1 MRSQAVNRGAF
12 SAHPDDDHDRTQ
24 VRGDGS
30 APVTVAILRIR
41 IDDGREIELDQAVL
55 IGRNPAG
62 HPGEE
67 AVQLLPVADPGRSI
81 SKTHLHVQAGNGGIW
96 VTDRNSTNG
105 SAVTTPDGIRTALAP
120 GEPTHVRPGSTV
132 HFGDRSFYLGQ
143 A

>member
-1 MRSQAVNRGAF
+1 
-12 SAHPDDDHDRTQ
+12 
-24 VRGDGS
+24 
-30 APVTVAILRIR
+30 VAMLRIR
-41 IDDGREIELDQAVL
+41 LDDGRDIELDRTVL

-62 HPGEE
+62 HPGEDS
-67 AVQLLPVADPGRSI
+67 VQLIPVADPGRSI
-81 SKTHLHVQAGNGGIW
+81 SKTHLHLLAGNGGVW

-105 SAVTTPDGIRTALAP
+105 SAVTTPDGIRTALAA